1 MGIKTIFRFFA
12 FILLIGSICSC
23 RSSSIQIRSAYF
35 RSFTCETNKV
45 YECYQPRPDSCTMIS
60 TASATMIAPHSLS
73 KEMILL
79 SENLVY
85 SHLRAIATKKDK
97 RQRSANG
104 LLSFDGLRFGNH
116 SKVLPVN
123 FEFNGILCREYDVVA
138 VPFVVINEEEHVLL
152 EEVMTAFYHNGKF
165 CFALYVT
172 LNDCTVSFD
181 FKRGTKSFLLLY
193 YIATYPYLS
202 PAEYWIQCK
211 YVTDNC
217 RSANGV
223 NANENRDE
231 HR

>member
-1 MGIKTIFRFFA
+1 M
-12 FILLIGSICSC
+12 
-23 RSSSIQIRSAYF
+23 
-35 RSFTCETNKV
+35 
-45 YECYQPRPDSCTMIS
+45 
-60 TASATMIAPHSLS
+60 
-73 KEMILL
+73 
-79 SENLVY
+79 
-85 SHLRAIATKKDK
+85 
-97 RQRSANG
+97 
-104 LLSFDGLRFGNH
+104 
-116 SKVLPVN
+116 
-123 FEFNGILCREYDVVA
+123 
-138 VPFVVINEEEHVLL
+138 PFMVINEEEHVLL

-223 NANENRDE
+223 NANENRDCIYQE
-231 HR
+231 FCFFQTS